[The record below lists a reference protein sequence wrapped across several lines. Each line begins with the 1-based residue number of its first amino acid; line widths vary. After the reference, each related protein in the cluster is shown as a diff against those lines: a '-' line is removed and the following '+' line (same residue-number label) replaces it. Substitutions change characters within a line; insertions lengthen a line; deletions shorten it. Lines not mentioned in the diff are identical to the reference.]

1 MSKFHICTQIL
12 QGNALFSGKDFTAGK
27 KNYTTASRDGREKFQ
42 VYPLLQPT
50 IVYVLVLVLVCTC
63 TCPNSKR
70 TCSN

>member
-42 VYPLLQPT
+42 VSGLAVSL
-50 IVYVLVLVLVCTC
+50 
-63 TCPNSKR
+63 
-70 TCSN
+70 